1 MRILSAVR
9 EGMES
14 TIAAVECTVGK
25 GFAGVKLIGN
35 TTEVVRDGRERARA
49 AIENLGLSLPQQTL
63 ILNIAPAEVKKDGS
77 QLDLPM
83 AVAMAIASG
92 ARINLAANGQGG
104 GTEEVGIDLGRWMF
118 VGELGLQGDVRP
130 IRGVVPFAVAAMQ
143 MGLEGMVMSPKN
155 MRAVEA
161 LIGIEDGTRKPL
173 RIMAF
178 ATLREVLDWLA
189 EPSVLTS
196 ISRIQVA
203 ADRPMTRTAPAE
215 SQDLSVNFDDMI
227 LVPEME
233 RVALASVAGMHSLLL
248 RGSPGCGKSMF
259 ASRLPSIMPRMVGSL
274 HLESLRIHSTFQ
286 AVLPRSLLDGIP
298 PFRAPHHQASASA
311 LLGSE
316 DRPGEMA
323 LSHGGLLFLDELPEF
338 RRDLLESLREP
349 LETGE
354 VRVSRAKFKVVWKAR
369 MLLVAACNNCPCG
382 WSGSAVRSCRCMNS
396 KRMSYQARLSGPLL
410 QRVDIHINVPE
421 RRSDNG
427 LLFVELARD
436 NRASFTRSLREK
448 VVRARE
454 QAFLRQAETGVAF
467 NGMLKGSQVLRVS
480 RLQEGELRRLIN
492 KTMPRAASP
501 RSVLRCLRVART
513 LADLDGCEQL
523 AGNHLEEAY
532 QWLPEPCAAA
542 RGEMTPDAGDLAVG
556 G

>member
-1 MRILSAVR
+1 
-9 EGMES
+9 
-14 TIAAVECTVGK
+14 
-25 GFAGVKLIGN
+25 
-35 TTEVVRDGRERARA
+35 
-49 AIENLGLSLPQQTL
+49 
-63 ILNIAPAEVKKDGS
+63 
-77 QLDLPM
+77 
-83 AVAMAIASG
+83 
-92 ARINLAANGQGG
+92 
-104 GTEEVGIDLGRWMF
+104 
-118 VGELGLQGDVRP
+118 
-130 IRGVVPFAVAAMQ
+130 
-143 MGLEGMVMSPKN
+143 
-155 MRAVEA
+155 
-161 LIGIEDGTRKPL
+161 
-173 RIMAF
+173 
-178 ATLREVLDWLA
+178 
-189 EPSVLTS
+189 
-196 ISRIQVA
+196 
-203 ADRPMTRTAPAE
+203 
-215 SQDLSVNFDDMI
+215 
-227 LVPEME
+227 
-233 RVALASVAGMHSLLL
+233 
-248 RGSPGCGKSMF
+248 
-259 ASRLPSIMPRMVGSL
+259 
-274 HLESLRIHSTFQ
+274 
-286 AVLPRSLLDGIP
+286 
-298 PFRAPHHQASASA
+298 
-311 LLGSE
+311 
-316 DRPGEMA
+316 
-323 LSHGGLLFLDELPEF
+323 
-338 RRDLLESLREP
+338 
-349 LETGE
+349 
-354 VRVSRAKFKVVWKAR
+354 
-369 MLLVAACNNCPCG
+369 
-382 WSGSAVRSCRCMNS
+382 MNS